1 MIIENTAQQAVLG
14 KGLQFWD
21 FPRLGPHQEH
31 TGPSEM
37 LCGSEDQLHFSVL
50 SSPGSLVSPLQPN
63 PPSAGLWGRVL
74 SFNILLISLLSY
86 HFLLLQFQ
94 FPPPSSNYSY
104 SSFFQL

>member
-63 PPSAGLWGRVL
+63 PPLAGLWGLLEGWGGHNLVYCHFSTKVKL
-74 SFNILLISLLSY
+74 SLADEYALASCP
-86 HFLLLQFQ
+86 
-94 FPPPSSNYSY
+94 FPG
-104 SSFFQL
+104 L